1 MKIHTA
7 CFCCVSVYYMIT
19 IVVGFFFWLSH
30 LGNNEK
36 NAQSIFLFLGFCF
49 FFARVSV
56 GSNSFFLCLYLI
68 FQKLLDEM
76 NSSIC
81 LCRSFIFFS
90 SIFPNAD
97 CCSDFSFCLPSTLVF
112 VCLLLHENCFH
123 ERLIII
129 ARVYMNVVVFVLHCM
144 DARDN
149 IHSYYIFA
157 IVSFTIM
164 SDFIGI
170 MKFN

>member
-1 MKIHTA
+1 MWA
-7 CFCCVSVYYMIT
+7 YIT
-19 IVVGFFFWLSH
+19 WLLLLLDFFFWLSH